1 MEKPKISYERLLS
14 LVELAGLQTRQNDFD
29 EVLRLISHK
38 ISTLLNSDS
47 TAIMIINPNTHSTIK
62 TMIKEDNYKIPE
74 QYQFI
79 HTTISGWVINNGITF
94 LSADLKEDRRF
105 TGGLFSN
112 SPFSSSICIL
122 LKYDDIVIGTLLVLR
137 NKDKAPFD
145 NEDLDYLTKFSAV
158 ISPFLSNKQKIQEY
172 FNPPLSDSELLFKY
186 EEMGLVGRSRK
197 FIEMLKSIE
206 AAAKCNVRVL
216 LEGETGSGKEIV
228 AKAIHKLSER
238 GRQKF
243 VVFDCAAVP
252 KHLIESELF
261 GYVRG
266 AYTGAITNR
275 KGLIESADLGTL
287 FIDDINSL
295 PLEVQG
301 KFLRFVQEN
310 EIRPLGSNNTKKVE
324 VRVIAATNSPLSKL
338 VYQKQFREDLYYR
351 LNVYPIHIPTLEERQ
366 QDILYLAN
374 HFLKK
379 FAQQYRKSAEAFD
392 SEIALFMERKRWK
405 GNIRELENFVERIL
419 TSTPAEEKIVKV
431 EDFNKEIKD
440 ELQKIYSDSLEEVS
454 SQSLNELLSRT
465 EENLIRQA
473 LVNCKW
479 NQTKAAIFLKIPEQ
493 TLRYKMNKYGINKPT

>member
-1 MEKPKISYERLLS
+1 M
-14 LVELAGLQTRQNDFD
+14 
-29 EVLRLISHK
+29 
-38 ISTLLNSDS
+38 
-47 TAIMIINPNTHSTIK
+47 
-62 TMIKEDNYKIPE
+62 
-74 QYQFI
+74 
-79 HTTISGWVINNGITF
+79 
-94 LSADLKEDRRF
+94 
-105 TGGLFSN
+105 
-112 SPFSSSICIL
+112 
-122 LKYDDIVIGTLLVLR
+122 
-137 NKDKAPFD
+137 
-145 NEDLDYLTKFSAV
+145 
-158 ISPFLSNKQKIQEY
+158 
-172 FNPPLSDSELLFKY
+172 
-186 EEMGLVGRSRK
+186 
-197 FIEMLKSIE
+197 
-206 AAAKCNVRVL
+206 
-216 LEGETGSGKEIV
+216 
-228 AKAIHKLSER
+228 
-238 GRQKF
+238 
-243 VVFDCAAVP
+243 
-252 KHLIESELF
+252 
-261 GYVRG
+261 
-266 AYTGAITNR
+266 
-275 KGLIESADLGTL
+275 
-287 FIDDINSL
+287 
-295 PLEVQG
+295 
-301 KFLRFVQEN
+301 N
-310 EIRPLGSNNTKKVE
+310 EIRPLGSNNTKKVD